1 MRARD
6 YREIARNNLSGK
18 WKTAVWVG
26 FLATLL
32 GGSILGGGS
41 SIDVDVETIAQLPEA
56 VRSFFVALL
65 SAFGFLGLVQFV
77 IGGVVRQGYAVFL
90 LKQHD
95 GQEANVRDLFSQFHD
110 FSRGFLLAL
119 LQGLFT
125 FLWTLLFIIPGIIA
139 TYRYAMAP
147 YIMAEN
153 PGMRPR
159 EALRA
164 SSELMDGHKW
174 ELFCLGFSF
183 IGWTFL
189 AALTLGIGGLWLN
202 PYASAAYTAF
212 YREISGQPD
221 RLPEAPF
228 EA

>member
-1 MRARD
+1 MYASD
-6 YREIARNNLSGK
+6 YRAIARNNLSGK
-18 WKTAVWVG
+18 WGIAVLVS

-32 GGSILGGGS
+32 GGSVTGS
-41 SIDVDVETIAQLPEA
+41 SSSLNIDAETIAQLPES
-56 VRSFFVALL
+56 VQSVFLMLL
-65 SAFGFLGLVQFV
+65 YLGMILGLVQFL
-77 IGGVVRQGYAVFL
+77 IGGVIRQGYVIFL

-95 GQEANVRDLFSQFHD
+95 GQNPDAHDLFSQFHD

-119 LQGLFT
+119 LQGIFT

-147 YIMAEN
+147 FIMAEN
-153 PGMRPR
+153 PEMRPR

-164 SSELMDGHKW
+164 SSQLMDGHKW

-189 AALTLGIGGLWLN
+189 AALTLGIGGLWLT
-202 PYASAAYTAF
+202 PYVNAAYTAF
-212 YREISGQPD
+212 YRNISHT
-221 RLPEAPF
+221 
-228 EA
+228 

>member
-1 MRARD
+1 MYASD
-6 YREIARNNLSGK
+6 YRAIARNNLSGK
-18 WKTAVWVG
+18 WGIAVLVS

-32 GGSILGGGS
+32 GGSLTGGS
-41 SIDVDVETIAQLPEA
+41 SSLNIDAETIAQLPES
-56 VRSFFVALL
+56 VQSVFLMLL
-65 SAFGFLGLVQFV
+65 YLGMILGLVQFL
-77 IGGVVRQGYAVFL
+77 IGGVIRQGYAIFL

-95 GQEANVRDLFSQFHD
+95 GQNPDAHDLFSQFHD

-119 LQGLFT
+119 LQSIFT

-147 YIMAEN
+147 FIMAEN
-153 PGMRPR
+153 PDMRPR

-164 SSELMDGHKW
+164 SSQLMDGHKW

-189 AALTLGIGGLWLN
+189 AALTLGIGGLWLT
-202 PYASAAYTAF
+202 PYVNAAYTAF
-212 YREISGQPD
+212 YRNISHT
-221 RLPEAPF
+221 
-228 EA
+228 

>member
-1 MRARD
+1 MCARD

-32 GGSILGGGS
+32 GGSLTGS
-41 SIDVDVETIAQLPEA
+41 SSSLNIDAETIAQLPES
-56 VRSFFVALL
+56 VQSVFLMLL
-65 SAFGFLGLVQFV
+65 YLGMILGLVQFL
-77 IGGVVRQGYAVFL
+77 IGGVIRQGYVIFL

-95 GQEANVRDLFSQFHD
+95 GQNPDTRDLFSQFHD

-119 LQGLFT
+119 LQGIFT

-139 TYRYAMAP
+139 AYRYAMAP
-147 YIMAEN
+147 FIMAEN
-153 PGMRPR
+153 PDMRPR

-164 SSELMDGHKW
+164 SSQLMDGHKW

-189 AALTLGIGGLWLN
+189 AVLTLGIGGLWLN
-202 PYASAAYTAF
+202 PYVNAAYTAF
-212 YREISGQPD
+212 YRNISHT
-221 RLPEAPF
+221 
-228 EA
+228 